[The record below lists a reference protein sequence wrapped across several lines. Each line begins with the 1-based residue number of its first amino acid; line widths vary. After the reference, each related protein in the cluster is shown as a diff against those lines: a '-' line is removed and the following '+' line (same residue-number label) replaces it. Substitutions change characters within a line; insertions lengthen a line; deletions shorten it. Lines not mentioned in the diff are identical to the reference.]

1 MRRPTSWQGISVPCT
16 LMRSTRCSSASSRS
30 SALPLE
36 TTPATLTSAVISPS
50 SRSTSS
56 TAAATLAR
64 EDTSQARNQAPAGSV
79 AGSLRSSAATR

>member
-1 MRRPTSWQGISVPCT
+1 MRWPTSWQGISVPCT
-16 LMRSTRCSSASSRS
+16 LTRMTRSNSASPSA

-56 TAAATLAR
+56 TTAATAAR
-64 EDTSQARNQAPAGSV
+64 EDTSQARNQAPAGSA
-79 AGSLRSSAATR
+79 AGSVRSSAATR